1 MKSLLIKGAGVASAL
16 STVAFTFAPESL
28 FEVFPLKLEK
38 LLESLKWF
46 PGFETEVCVIA
57 NRVAVYMVM
66 FGVGVLWCS
75 ISRALR
81 RKVLI
86 EGDNYQIE
94 VKYGNLLKQKK
105 CKRVISFDEC
115 FTTSVGDKPE
125 DINPGSLCGQYLRM
139 NPNLNPLALTS
150 AAEIKAKAECSKHK
164 NRTCYESGTLV
175 PNGNDLLMAFAKLD
189 ADGLG
194 RLSRDE
200 YLSCLN
206 VLWKEIDKYYGQEDV
221 CIPIL
226 GAGITR
232 FGNGSGASIPQ
243 QELLDMIIWSYKL
256 NPCKIKKPNKL
267 IIVCKRRDDFSL
279 SKVDR

>member
-16 STVAFTFAPESL
+16 TTVAFTVASESL
-28 FEVFPLKLEK
+28 FEVFPFKREN
-38 LLESLKWF
+38 LLEYLKWF
-46 PGFETEVCVIA
+46 PGFENEVCIII
-57 NRVAVYMVM
+57 NRVAVYLVM
-66 FGVGVLWCS
+66 FIFGLLGCS
-75 ISRALR
+75 IYQAWR
-81 RKVLI
+81 RKILI

-115 FTTSVGDKPE
+115 FTTNVGDKPE
-125 DINPGSLCGQYLRM
+125 DINPDSLCGQYLMM
-139 NPNLNPLALTS
+139 NPNLDPITLIS
-150 AAEIKAKAECSKHK
+150 AAEIRPKVGCSKHK
-164 NRTCYESGTLV
+164 NRACYEPGTLV

-206 VLWKEIDKYYGQEDV
+206 VLWKEIDKYYGQDDI
-221 CIPIL
+221 CIPIF

-232 FGNGSGASIPQ
+232 FGNESGASIPQ
-243 QELLDMIIWSYKL
+243 QELLDMMIWSYKL
-256 NPCKIKKPNKL
+256 NSCKIKKPNKL

-279 SKVDR
+279 SKVAQ